1 MPSRAR
7 LNFEQHLLR
16 DVELLIETHREV
28 YQGPGRP
35 LSVLTRSGVFLLCA
49 AWELYC
55 EEVLM
60 ECFELVL
67 QGAEEPMELP
77 EGVRRTLANAVK
89 SEKNE
94 LAALRLAGEGWR
106 EFLRE
111 KVRTKIEQLNTP
123 NEVNIAD
130 LFARNVGVDVHPL
143 IDQHEAAL
151 AAFIS
156 KRGDIAHRGAQ
167 AGHVSINDLAADYDY
182 ICALVRDFDNHLIEP
197 VQAIAG
203 RRPWNRRQ

>member
-7 LNFEQHLLR
+7 LNFERHLLR
-16 DVELLIETHREV
+16 DVELLMEQHRQI

-55 EEVLM
+55 EDVLM
-60 ECFELVL
+60 ECFELVVRET
-67 QGAEEPMELP
+67 GEPMALP
-77 EGVRRTLANAVK
+77 EGVRRTLAHAVK

-94 LAALRLAGEGWR
+94 LAALRLAGDGWR
-106 EFLRE
+106 AFLRE
-111 KVRTKIEQLNTP
+111 KVRTKVEQLNTP
-123 NEVNIAD
+123 NAANITD
-130 LFARNVGVDVHPL
+130 LFARSVGVDVHPFL
-143 IDQHEAAL
+143 DQHEAAL
-151 AAFIS
+151 TAFIS

-167 AGHVSINDLAADYDY
+167 AGHVSINDLAADYAY
-182 ICALVRDFDNHLIEP
+182 ICALVRDLDNHLIDP
-197 VQAIAG
+197 IQGLTG